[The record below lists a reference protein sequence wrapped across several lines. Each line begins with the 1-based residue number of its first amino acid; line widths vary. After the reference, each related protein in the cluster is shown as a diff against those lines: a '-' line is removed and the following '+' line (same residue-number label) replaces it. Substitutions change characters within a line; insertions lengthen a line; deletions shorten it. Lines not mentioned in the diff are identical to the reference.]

1 MASTP
6 QGFTGRAPETVAYD
20 PSVAHTGASAP
31 YGAVGYDDTR
41 YSDTGYSDTGYSD
54 TGHRGRSGYDD
65 TAVGDIRHG
74 SVPARSVT
82 PRLPSGAPTA
92 GLPTEPPGAEP
103 WDEWNPTE
111 ESTRPLRGK
120 HRVAKQ
126 RTGGVARGGAVLGV
140 GMIAAVGAGG
150 MATAHDKDPGAIS
163 VPDLDTAADTVRSI
177 PDHLPDAED
186 LPGIGS
192 LISDGSNDSN
202 ASDGSE
208 GSEGAAATDDSA
220 GKGSEAAGNS
230 DAGEA
235 LRARILAQAEQRRFA
250 EDSKA
255 REEAAREAASAAAE
269 EAAKRAAAEQKAEEK
284 AKAERAREAA
294 EAKRKA
300 EAERKRKAEAQR
312 RAELARSYTAPLAS
326 FQLTAGFGQAGGMW
340 QNDHT
345 GQDFAAP
352 NGTPVKAIHGGTIKE
367 AGWAGS
373 YGYRIV
379 LKLEDGT
386 ELWFCHLSSM
396 TKSAGDKVGTGDVIG
411 RVGSTGNSSGPH
423 LHVEVRPG
431 GGDPVDPLPWL
442 RAKGVDV

>member
-1 MASTP
+1 MPVVSEQP
-6 QGFTGRAPETVAYD
+6 Q
-20 PSVAHTGASAP
+20 
-31 YGAVGYDDTR
+31 
-41 YSDTGYSDTGYSD
+41 
-54 TGHRGRSGYDD
+54 
-65 TAVGDIRHG
+65 
-74 SVPARSVT
+74 
-82 PRLPSGAPTA
+82 
-92 GLPTEPPGAEP
+92 GAEP

-120 HRVAKQ
+120 HRIAKQ
-126 RTGGVARGGAVLGV
+126 RAGGVARGGAVLGV

-150 MATAHDKDPGAIS
+150 MATAQDKDPGAIS

-177 PDHLPDAED
+177 PDQLPDAED

-192 LISDGSNDSN
+192 LISDDADDPGSPDG
-202 ASDGSE
+202 ADGSGDTE
-208 GSEGAAATDDSA
+208 NAAT
-220 GKGSEAAGNS
+220 GGTN
-230 DAGEA
+230 AGEA
-235 LRARILAQAEQRRFA
+235 LRARILAQAEQHRSTQDT
-250 EDSKA
+250 EA
-255 REEAAREAASAAAE
+255 REEAARQAANAAAE
-269 EAAKRAAAEQKAEEK
+269 EAAKRAAAEEK
-284 AKAERAREAA
+284 QAKAERAREAA

-300 EAERKRKAEAQR
+300 EAEQKRKAEAER
-312 RAELARSYTAPLAS
+312 RAKLARSYTAPLAS

-352 NGTPVKAIHGGTIKE
+352 NGTPVKAVHSGTIKE

-373 YGYRIV
+373 YGYRVV

-423 LHVEVRPG
+423 LHVEVRPD

-442 RAKGVDV
+442 RAKGVDI

>member
-1 MASTP
+1 MASRT
-6 QGFTGRAPETVAYD
+6 QGFAGHAPQTVAYD
-20 PSVAHTGASAP
+20 PHADQAGSSVP
-31 YGAVGYDDTR
+31 YG
-41 YSDTGYSDTGYSD
+41 
-54 TGHRGRSGYDD
+54 
-65 TAVGDIRHG
+65 
-74 SVPARSVT
+74 VPS
-82 PRLPSGAPTA
+82 
-92 GLPTEPPGAEP
+92 EPPGAEP

-126 RTGGVARGGAVLGV
+126 RSGGVARGGAVLGV

-150 MATAHDKDPGAIS
+150 MATAQDKDPGAIS
-163 VPDLDTAADTVRSI
+163 VPDLDTAADTVRGI
-177 PDHLPDAED
+177 PDQLPDAED

-192 LISDGSNDSN
+192 LLSDDSDDSDGSAD
-202 ASDGSE
+202 SDGAAGADVS
-208 GSEGAAATDDSA
+208 GTGKGDAAAGT
-220 GKGSEAAGNS
+220 N
-230 DAGEA
+230 AGEA
-235 LRARILAQAEQRRFA
+235 LRARILAQAEQHRSA
-250 EDSKA
+250 EDAEA
-255 REEAAREAASAAAE
+255 REKAARQAANAAAE
-269 EAAKRAAAEQKAEEK
+269 EAAKRAAAAEK
-284 AKAERAREAA
+284 QAKAERAREAA
-294 EAKRKA
+294 EEKRKA
-300 EAERKRKAEAQR
+300 EAERKRKAEAER
-312 RAELARSYTAPLAS
+312 RAKLARSYTAPLAS

-352 NGTPVKAIHGGTIKE
+352 NGTPVKAIHSGTVKE

-379 LKLEDGT
+379 LQLEDGT
-386 ELWFCHLSSM
+386 ELSFCHLSSM

-423 LHVEVRPG
+423 LHVEVRPD